1 MNRLLGF
8 VVLAGLALTL
18 CAAPAKADSS
28 DVTLNTS
35 TLTGTQIVVFEF
47 TDGDGL
53 IDNSLTLSSFNFGG
67 GSAVGLP
74 DYGGTTGVSGNLTS
88 GISMDDSSGFLAL
101 FVQDFNPGTSLSFL
115 LNTTDNFAGGSPD
128 VFAMSV
134 CDLSFNCY
142 SDDMNT
148 GALLVLSLNGGTLS
162 PSDFTLNGASAQ
174 GLPAPTVGGAA
185 GVPEPG
191 SLLLLASGLL
201 ALGGSLKIRRRM
213 ESSPR

>member
-8 VVLAGLALTL
+8 VVLAGLALML
-18 CAAPAKADSS
+18 CAVPAKADSS
-28 DVTLNTS
+28 EVTLNTS
-35 TLTGTQIVVFEF
+35 TLTGTQVVVFQL

-101 FVQDFNPGTSLSFL
+101 FVQDFNPGSSLSFL
-115 LNTTDNFAGGSPD
+115 LNTTDDFAGGSPD
-128 VFAMSV
+128 VFAMSI
-134 CDLSFNCY
+134 CDTSFNCY
-142 SDDMNT
+142 SDDANT

-162 PSDFTLNGASAQ
+162 ASDFALNGASDQ
-174 GLPAPTVGGAA
+174 GLAAPVVTAA
-185 GVPEPG
+185 TTAAPEPT
-191 SLLLLASGLL
+191 SFLLLAVGLA
-201 ALGGSLKIRRRM
+201 ALLLGKKISR
-213 ESSPR
+213 PTACI